1 MDCTNCIYYQACNSI
16 FINFCGKVVNR
27 YKDGCQNFKSNNEF
41 FIIQKQQFAYWIGK
55 TTTSTNIKTTYND
68 KVQDETVRT
77 IVKSVVEWAQQVYQ
91 DCEGPEKLQK
101 ALEKASAI
109 LNEKGITI
117 SDEELNMLI
126 ESAVYGLKQGITST
140 ETLLVEGTTEET
152 KEQEAE

>member
-1 MDCTNCIYYQACNSI
+1 MNWLDILNQCLDILLPAVASVIAVILGVLAT
-16 FINFCGKVVNR
+16 K
-27 YKDGCQNFKSNNEF
+27 
-41 FIIQKQQFAYWIGK
+41 
-55 TTTSTNIKTTYND
+55 IKTTYND

-152 KEQEAE
+152 EEQEAE

>member
-1 MDCTNCIYYQACNSI
+1 MGWLDILNQCLDILLPAVASVIAVLLGVLAT
-16 FINFCGKVVNR
+16 K
-27 YKDGCQNFKSNNEF
+27 
-41 FIIQKQQFAYWIGK
+41 
-55 TTTSTNIKTTYND
+55 IKTTYND

-77 IVKSVVEWAQQVYQ
+77 IVKSVVEWAQQVYK
-91 DCEGPEKLQK
+91 DCDGPEKLQK

>member
-1 MDCTNCIYYQACNSI
+1 MDWLTILNQCLDILLPAVASVIAVLLGVLAT
-16 FINFCGKVVNR
+16 K
-27 YKDGCQNFKSNNEF
+27 
-41 FIIQKQQFAYWIGK
+41 
-55 TTTSTNIKTTYND
+55 IKTTYND

>member
-1 MDCTNCIYYQACNSI
+1 MNWLDILNQCLDILLPAIASVIAVILGVLAT
-16 FINFCGKVVNR
+16 K
-27 YKDGCQNFKSNNEF
+27 
-41 FIIQKQQFAYWIGK
+41 
-55 TTTSTNIKTTYND
+55 IKTTYND

>member
-1 MDCTNCIYYQACNSI
+1 MNWLDILNQCLDILLPAVASVIAVILGVLAT
-16 FINFCGKVVNR
+16 K
-27 YKDGCQNFKSNNEF
+27 
-41 FIIQKQQFAYWIGK
+41 
-55 TTTSTNIKTTYND
+55 IKTTYND
-68 KVQDETVRT
+68 KIQDETVRT
-77 IVKSVVEWAQQVYQ
+77 IIKSVVEWAQQVYK
-91 DCEGPEKLQK
+91 DCDGPEKLQK

-140 ETLLVEGTTEET
+140 ETLLIEGTTEET

>member
-1 MDCTNCIYYQACNSI
+1 MDWLTILNQCLDILLPAIATVISVLLGVLAA
-16 FINFCGKVVNR
+16 K
-27 YKDGCQNFKSNNEF
+27 
-41 FIIQKQQFAYWIGK
+41 
-55 TTTSTNIKTTYND
+55 IKTTYNN

>member
-1 MDCTNCIYYQACNSI
+1 MGWLDILNQCLDILLPAVASVIAVLLGVLAT
-16 FINFCGKVVNR
+16 K
-27 YKDGCQNFKSNNEF
+27 
-41 FIIQKQQFAYWIGK
+41 
-55 TTTSTNIKTTYND
+55 IKTAYND
-68 KVQDETVRT
+68 KIQDETVRT

>member
-1 MDCTNCIYYQACNSI
+1 MNWLDILNQCLDILLPAVASVIAVILGVLAT
-16 FINFCGKVVNR
+16 K
-27 YKDGCQNFKSNNEF
+27 
-41 FIIQKQQFAYWIGK
+41 
-55 TTTSTNIKTTYND
+55 IKTTYND
-68 KVQDETVRT
+68 KIQDETVRT
-77 IVKSVVEWAQQVYQ
+77 IVKSVVEWAQQVYK
-91 DCEGPEKLQK
+91 DCDGPEKLQK

>member
-1 MDCTNCIYYQACNSI
+1 MNWLDILNQCLDILLPAVASVIAVILGVLAT
-16 FINFCGKVVNR
+16 K
-27 YKDGCQNFKSNNEF
+27 
-41 FIIQKQQFAYWIGK
+41 
-55 TTTSTNIKTTYND
+55 IKTTYND
-68 KVQDETVRT
+68 KIQDETVRT
-77 IVKSVVEWAQQVYQ
+77 IIKSVVEWAQQVYQ

-101 ALEKASAI
+101 ALEKASVI

>member
-1 MDCTNCIYYQACNSI
+1 MNWLDILNQCLDILLPAVASVIAVILGVLAT
-16 FINFCGKVVNR
+16 K
-27 YKDGCQNFKSNNEF
+27 
-41 FIIQKQQFAYWIGK
+41 
-55 TTTSTNIKTTYND
+55 IKTTYND

-91 DCEGPEKLQK
+91 DCDGPEKLQK

-140 ETLLVEGTTEET
+140 ETLLVEGITEET

>member
-1 MDCTNCIYYQACNSI
+1 MNWLDILNQCLDILLPAVASVIAVLLGVLAT
-16 FINFCGKVVNR
+16 K
-27 YKDGCQNFKSNNEF
+27 
-41 FIIQKQQFAYWIGK
+41 
-55 TTTSTNIKTTYND
+55 IKTTYND

-140 ETLLVEGTTEET
+140 ETLLVEGITEET